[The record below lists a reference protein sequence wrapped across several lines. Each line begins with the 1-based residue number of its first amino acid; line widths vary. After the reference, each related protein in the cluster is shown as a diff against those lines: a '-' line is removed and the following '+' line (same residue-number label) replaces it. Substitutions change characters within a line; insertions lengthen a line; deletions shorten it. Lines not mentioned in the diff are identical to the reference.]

1 MSNREHAH
9 ALIDR
14 LPEAQLSAL
23 VGLLETIADP
33 VVAPLRNAPM
43 DDEQQSD
50 QEKQK
55 VAEARNWLKRNSDK
69 GIPHEEAMRRLKLSL
84 TGLRERDRMDAC
96 GVGRCGCS

>member
-55 VAEARNWLKRNSDK
+55 VAEAATGSSAIVTKVSRMKKRCAGSN
-69 GIPHEEAMRRLKLSL
+69 
-84 TGLRERDRMDAC
+84 
-96 GVGRCGCS
+96 